1 MAGSESVALCSRSTG
16 QPDETPAHNSAKP
29 WTSCMMPV
37 CMHTGDGKKQHLTSA
52 SRQTTSSV
60 TLSRSILLCRKLAA
74 EFVGTFL
81 LILTAEGSAIM
92 NELTKGALTYI
103 GVGLAPGLAVTI
115 IILSTGHISGAHL
128 NPSATLA
135 FAIIKHHP
143 WVEVPL
149 YMVTQLVASILASA
163 ALKGI
168 LQYDGAAGLTLPSK
182 GSLQA
187 TIVETIITFLMM
199 FVATAL
205 SVDKCAVKFLVGPAV
220 GASVFL
226 NNIIA
231 GALTGASMNPVR
243 TLGPA
248 IVFNNY
254 RMVWV
259 YIVGPTIGAI
269 LGSVTYILLRVDNE
283 NSCEQLGAE
292 SNKNHEEKVG

>member
-60 TLSRSILLCRKLAA
+60 TLSRSILLCRK
-74 EFVGTFL
+74 
-81 LILTAEGSAIM
+81 
-92 NELTKGALTYI
+92 
-103 GVGLAPGLAVTI
+103 
-115 IILSTGHISGAHL
+115 
-128 NPSATLA
+128 
-135 FAIIKHHP
+135 
-143 WVEVPL
+143 VPL